1 MSSRMP
7 GAGSPPPND
16 LMRSVLEAR
25 EELRRSNERM
35 SAVLE
40 SITDGFA
47 VVDRGWNITYLNA
60 RAGEIL
66 RHNSRMREDL
76 VGKKLW
82 EEFPELCGTVLE
94 AQFRHAMENQQS
106 VGFELYYLPRQRWLE
121 VRAYPSSEGLTAYI
135 QDIHQRK
142 MDERSLRE
150 SANRLQV
157 ALAAGKLGDWE
168 WDAATDR
175 VKLGR
180 RAAEIFE
187 LPAELPITWPV
198 LRERIVPEDFEFVRR
213 AFLDAYT
220 HRSDFN
226 IECRVMR
233 RSGERLWVSV
243 VGHGNYSDQRVLLGM
258 TGMVQDISTR
268 KAAEDTL
275 RTSEEELRAL
285 ANSIPQLAWIAN
297 FDGAMSWYNE
307 RWYEYT
313 GTVPSQVLGD
323 GWQQVYDP
331 DCLPSMMEHWAASV
345 RSGQPFEM
353 EFPIRGADGHFRWF
367 LTRANPVRD
376 ASGHLLRWF
385 GTSTDVDQVKRAQE
399 ALRDESAVLELLN
412 KSGNAIARQRDLR
425 PLLQEVTDAATRISG
440 ARWGVFQY
448 GGAGSVP
455 DTLSGTPPA
464 GYAAMPRPSGEDMLR
479 SDDLPGHPA
488 VRSYLA
494 VPVLSRTGDMLGTL
508 FFGHPEPGMFSER
521 TERIV
526 SGIAAQAGVAIDNAR
541 MYEAAQQSAE
551 ERKLLLDS
559 ERSAR
564 AEAERTSQMKDEF
577 LATLS
582 HELRTPLTAILG
594 WAQVLRRGSRG
605 ADDLNRG
612 LETIERNARA
622 QAQLIED
629 LLDMSRIT
637 SGKVLLD
644 MKQLAP
650 STVVDAAI
658 ETVRPAA
665 DAKGIRIE
673 RDYAPAGFVAGDA
686 SRLQQVVWNL
696 LSNALKFTPK
706 GGTVGVSIRE
716 AEGHVDINISDTGI
730 GIRPEFLAHVFE
742 RFRQAD
748 ASTTRRHGGLGLGL
762 SIVKHLVEQ
771 HGGTVAAHS
780 EGEGLGSSFTVRLPL
795 ASGVVRSR
803 PPYSRQRSNSASL
816 PEMGLRDLKGLRVL
830 VVDDEADA
838 RELVRRILS
847 DCNAQVLTAANAEEA
862 LALTRKGGI
871 DLLLSD
877 IGMPETDGFQLLAQV
892 RALGARRGG
901 TVPAIALTAF
911 ARSEDRL
918 RALESGFL
926 DHVPKPVEPSEL
938 IATVARVASVGLS

>member
-1 MSSRMP
+1 
-7 GAGSPPPND
+7 
-16 LMRSVLEAR
+16 MRSVLEAR

-47 VVDRGWNITYLNA
+47 VVDSEWTITYLNA
-60 RAGEIL
+60 RAEEII
-66 RHNSRMREDL
+66 RPHKRTREDL
-76 VGKKLW
+76 VGKNLW

-94 AQFRHAMENQQS
+94 AQFRHAMESQHS

-121 VRAYPSSEGLTAYI
+121 VRAYPSTEGLTAYV

-142 MDERSLRE
+142 VDERTLRE

-187 LPAELPITWPV
+187 LPAEIPITWPV
-198 LRERIVPEDFEFVRR
+198 LRERVLPEDFEFVRR
-213 AFLDAYT
+213 AFLDAYMQ
-220 HRSDFN
+220 RSDFN
-226 IECRVMR
+226 IECRIVR
-233 RSGERLWVSV
+233 RTGERVWLSV

-297 FDGAMSWYNE
+297 FDGGMIWYNE
-307 RWYEYT
+307 RWYQYT
-313 GTVPSQVLGD
+313 GTTPGLVLGD

-353 EFPIRGADGHFRWF
+353 EFPIRGADGQFRWF

-399 ALRDESAVLELLN
+399 ALRDESAILELLN
-412 KSGNAIARQRDLR
+412 NTGNAIARQRDLR

-440 ARWGVFQY
+440 ARWGAFY
-448 GGAGSVP
+448 YNSAGHTFH
-455 DTLSGTPPA
+455 TLSGLPPGLFA
-464 GYAAMPRPSGEDMLR
+464 DLPRPSGEDILR
-479 SDDLPGHPA
+479 NDDLPGYPP

-494 VPVLSRTGDMLGTL
+494 VPVYSRAGEVIGNLS
-508 FFGHPEPGMFSER
+508 FGHPEAAMFSER

-526 SGIAAQAGVAIDNAR
+526 AGIAAQAGVAIDNAR
-541 MYEAAQQSAE
+541 LYEAAQQSAE

-605 ADDLNRG
+605 QDDLNRG
-612 LETIERNARA
+612 LETIERNARS

-673 RDYAPAGFVAGDA
+673 RSYRPAGHVAGDA

-706 GGTVGVSIRE
+706 GGTVRVSIRE
-716 AEGHVDINISDTGI
+716 ESGQAADGHVELTIADTGI

-771 HGGTVAAHS
+771 HGGTVSASS
-780 EGEGLGSSFTVRLPL
+780 EGEGQGASFTVRLPL

-803 PPYSRQRSNSASL
+803 PSHARQRHNSASL

-847 DCNAQVLTAANAEEA
+847 DCNAQVLTAANADEA
-862 LALTRKGGI
+862 LALARDGEL
-871 DLLLSD
+871 DLLVSD
-877 IGMPETDGFQLLAQV
+877 IGMPDVDGFQLLSKV
-892 RALGARRGG
+892 RALGPKRGG
-901 TVPAIALTAF
+901 SVPAIALTAF
-911 ARSEDRL
+911 ARTEDRL

>member
-1 MSSRMP
+1 MP
-7 GAGSPPPND
+7 GSGPLPPND
-16 LMRSVLEAR
+16 LMRSVLGAQDD
-25 EELRRSNERM
+25 LRHSNELMRT
-35 SAVLE
+35 VLE

-47 VVDRGWNITYLNA
+47 VIDREWSVTWLNT
-60 RAGEIL
+60 RANEIL
-66 RHNSRMREDL
+66 RPLNRSLEDPI
-76 VGKKLW
+76 GTNLW
-82 EEFPELCGTVLE
+82 QAFPELRGTVLE
-94 AQFRHAMENQQS
+94 VQFRRAMEEQQTAS
-106 VGFELYYLPRQRWLE
+106 FELYYLPRQRWLE
-121 VRAYPSSEGLTAYI
+121 VRAYPSAEGLAVYL
-135 QDIHQRK
+135 QDIQQRK
-142 MDERSLRE
+142 VEERSLRE

-168 WDAATDR
+168 WDAGTDR

-187 LPAELPITWPV
+187 LPAEIPITWPV
-198 LRERIVPEDFEFVRR
+198 LRERILAEDFEPVRR
-213 AFLDAYT
+213 AFLDAYVQ
-220 HRSDFN
+220 RSDFN
-226 IECRVMR
+226 IECRVVR
-233 RSGERLWVSV
+233 RNGERYWVSV
-243 VGHGNYSDQRVLLGM
+243 VGHGNYNDERELQGM

-275 RTSEEELRAL
+275 RNSEEELRAL
-285 ANSIPQLAWIAN
+285 ANTIPQLAWIAN
-297 FDGAMSWYNE
+297 FDGAMVWYNE
-307 RWYEYT
+307 RWYDYT
-313 GTVPSQVLGD
+313 GTSPYQVLGD
-323 GWQQVYDP
+323 GWQHVYDP
-331 DCLPSMMEHWAASV
+331 DCLPAMMAHWATSV
-345 RSGQPFEM
+345 RSGLPFEM
-353 EFPIRGADGHFRWF
+353 EFPIRGADGQFRWF

-376 ASGHLLRWF
+376 ASGHLVRWF
-385 GTSTDVDQVKRAQE
+385 GTSTDVDQVKRVQE
-399 ALRDESAVLELLN
+399 ALRDESNILELLN
-412 KSGNAIARQRDLR
+412 NTGNAIARQRDLK

-440 ARWGVFQY
+440 ARFGTFQY
-448 GGAGSVP
+448 KGGGQSLY
-455 DTLSGTPPA
+455 TLSGTPPEHFA
-464 GYAAMPRPSGEDMLR
+464 DMPSLRGTDIVR
-479 SDDLPGHPA
+479 SDDLQGHPP

-494 VPVLSRTGDMLGTL
+494 VPVLSRAGEVIGTL
-508 FFGHPEPGMFSER
+508 FFGHPEAGMFSER

-526 SGIAAQAGVAIDNAR
+526 AGIAAQAAVAIDNAL
-541 MYEAAQQSAE
+541 MYEAAQQAAE
-551 ERKLLLDS
+551 ERKVLLDS
-559 ERSAR
+559 ERRAR

-577 LATLS
+577 LSTLS

-605 ADDLNRG
+605 GDDMNRG
-612 LETIERNARA
+612 LETIERNARS

-673 RDYAPAGFVAGDA
+673 RDYQPAGHVAGDA

-706 GGTVGVSIRE
+706 GGTVQVQIRE
-716 AEGHVDINISDTGI
+716 EDGHVGITIADTGI

-771 HGGTVAAHS
+771 HGGTVYAHS
-780 EGEGLGSSFTVRLPL
+780 EGEALGSSFTVRLPL
-795 ASGVVRSR
+795 ATGMVRSR
-803 PPYSRQRSNSASL
+803 PPNAPLRSNSGSL
-816 PEMGLRDLKGLRVL
+816 PELGLRDLKGLRVL

-838 RELVRRILS
+838 RELVQRILT
-847 DCNAQVLTAANAEEA
+847 DCNAHVLTAATAEEA
-862 LALTRKGGI
+862 VDIARQGQI
-871 DLLLSD
+871 DLLVSD
-877 IGMPETDGFQLLAQV
+877 IGMPVTDGFQLLSRV

-918 RALESGFL
+918 RALEAGFL

-938 IATVARVASVGLS
+938 IATVARVASVGQS